1 MLGGGE
7 IHEIHS
13 EYSEHKLHNV
23 KKKKNVEIFRRARN
37 ASIIIDNF

>member
-23 KKKKNVEIFRRARN
+23 KKKKMLRFSGEQGMHP
-37 ASIIIDNF
+37 